1 MKNWIKK
8 MIVGVCA
15 VMMTACAVQGENT
28 AAPTASAS
36 NEPIQG
42 GTYIVRGAGDP
53 YSSRSES
60 R

>member
-42 GTYIVRGAGDP
+42 GTYIVRRTALIP
-53 YSSRSES
+53 I
-60 R
+60 